1 VWYSRYGGVVE
12 MKMDGKKWVS
22 FGIVSRFNQSVFV
35 FVEKC
40 ELDGIL
46 QEQEWEQLN
55 VFSSVFSEFIFTG
68 YSDFLEIGGTENNI
82 QKVPS

>member
-1 VWYSRYGGVVE
+1 

-46 QEQEWEQLN
+46 QEQE
-55 VFSSVFSEFIFTG
+55 
-68 YSDFLEIGGTENNI
+68 
-82 QKVPS
+82 